1 MNAVKEAPGTSTDNV
16 GVTGRQYSPG
26 LEGIVAARTAMSD
39 VNGRTGK
46 LLYRGFDIAELA
58 EKSNFEET
66 CFLLYTGRLPTRA
79 ELEELRA
86 TLGEQRRL
94 PDQVHQLL
102 RGLESQAEP
111 MDLLR
116 TGVSALAHY
125 DPDVADMSPEAN
137 VRKALR
143 LVAQTTTL
151 VAAIG
156 RLHRGLDPIDPDP
169 SLSAAADFLRMW
181 SGEKPEATAEKVF
194 DVCLILHAD
203 HGMNASTFTARVIAS
218 TLSDMHSAVVGAI
231 GALKGPLHGGANA
244 AVMEMLEE
252 IGDVDKAEEWV
263 RDALEQKKRV
273 MGFGHRVYKVYDPR
287 ATVLKKFSKE
297 LGERAGE
304 PKWYDMSE
312 KVEKVVLEVKKLN
325 PNVDFYSASTYH
337 VMGLERFI
345 FTPIFALSRMAGWTA
360 HVLEQYEGNRLMR
373 PESEYV
379 GPPSADYVP
388 VEDRR

>member
-1 MNAVKEAPGTSTDNV
+1 MREAPATTGDV
-16 GVTGRQYSPG
+16 PGVTGQQYSPG

-66 CFLLYTGRLPTRA
+66 CFLLYTGRLPTRQ
-79 ELEELRA
+79 ELEDLRQ
-86 TLGEQRRL
+86 TLGRDRAL
-94 PDQVHQLL
+94 PPQVLTML
-102 RGLESQAEP
+102 KGLDPEANP

-116 TGVSALAHY
+116 TGVSALAHF
-125 DPDVADMSPEAN
+125 DADVEDMSTEAN
-137 VRKALR
+137 IRKAHR
-143 LVAQTTTL
+143 LVGQTATL

-156 RLHRGLDPIDPDP
+156 RLHRGLDPLEPDP
-169 SLSAAADFLRMW
+169 ARTVAGDFLRMYT
-181 SGEKPEATAEKVF
+181 GEDPEPLAEKVF

-203 HGMNASTFTARVIAS
+203 HGLNASTFAARVIAS
-218 TLSDMHSAVVGAI
+218 TLSDMHSAVTGAI

-252 IGDVDKAEEWV
+252 IGEVDKADAWV
-263 RDALEQKKRV
+263 RDALANKKRV

-287 ATVLKKFSKE
+287 ATVLKKFSKD
-297 LGERAGE
+297 LGIRAGE

-312 KVEKVVLEVKKLN
+312 KVEKVVLEVKHLN

-337 VMGLERFI
+337 VMSLDRFI

-360 HVLEQYEGNRLMR
+360 HILEQYEGNRLMR
-373 PESEYV
+373 PESEYI
-379 GPPSADYVP
+379 GPPSATYVP
-388 VEDRR
+388 LEERG

>member
-1 MNAVKEAPGTSTDNV
+1 MTAVDAQAAVADT
-16 GVTGRQYSPG
+16 GVTGQQYSPG

-66 CFLLYTGRLPTRA
+66 CYLLYKGQLPNRG
-79 ELEELRA
+79 ELEQLKHDINSQRSLPPQVI
-86 TLGEQRRL
+86 TLL
-94 PDQVHQLL
+94 K
-102 RGLESQAEP
+102 GLDPRAEP

-125 DPDVADMSPEAN
+125 DVDVADMSVEAN

-156 RLHRGLDPIDPDP
+156 RMHRGLEPLAPNP
-169 SLSAAADFLRMW
+169 ELSVAADFLRMW
-181 SGEKPEATAEKVF
+181 SGEQPDETAVKVF

-252 IGDVDKAEEWV
+252 IGEVDKADEWV
-263 RDALEQKKRV
+263 RDALTNKKRV

-287 ATVLKKFSKE
+287 ATVLKKFSKS
-297 LGERAGE
+297 LGEQKGE
-304 PKWYDMSE
+304 TKWYDMSE
-312 KVEKVVLEVKKLN
+312 KVEKVVLDVKKLN

-337 VMGLERFI
+337 MLGLERFI

-360 HVLEQYEGNRLMR
+360 HILEQYENNRLMR

-379 GPPSADYVP
+379 GPPNMVYTPLD
-388 VEDRR
+388 DRG

>member
-1 MNAVKEAPGTSTDNV
+1 MSAVREAPAEPANV
-16 GVTGRQYSPG
+16 IGRQYSPG

-66 CFLLYTGRLPTRA
+66 CFLFYNGALPTRS
-79 ELEELRA
+79 ELDQLRQD
-86 TLGEQRRL
+86 LGEQRVL
-94 PDQVHQLL
+94 PPEVLDLL
-102 RGLESQAEP
+102 RGLRPKSTP

-116 TGVSALAHY
+116 TGVSALAHF
-125 DPDVADMSPEAN
+125 DTDVDDMSQEAN
-137 VRKALR
+137 VRKSLR

-156 RLHRGLDPIDPDP
+156 RIHRGLEVLAPDP
-169 SLSAAADFLRMW
+169 SLTVAGDFLRMW
-181 SGEKPEATAEKVF
+181 SGAAPDPLAEKVL

-231 GALKGPLHGGANA
+231 GALKGPLHGGANE
-244 AVMEMLEE
+244 AVMEMLKQ
-252 IGDVDKAEEWV
+252 IGSVDRAEEWV
-263 RDALEQKKRV
+263 RDALTQKKRV

-287 ATVLKKFSKE
+287 ATVLKRFSRE
-297 LGERAGE
+297 LGERAGDTQ
-304 PKWYDMSE
+304 WYEMSE

-337 VMGLERFI
+337 VLGLESFI
-345 FTPIFALSRMAGWTA
+345 FTPVFALSRMAGWTA
-360 HVLEQYEGNRLMR
+360 HIMEQYDGNRLMR

-379 GPPSADYVP
+379 GPPSAQYRG
-388 VEDRR
+388 VEQRR

>member
-1 MNAVKEAPGTSTDNV
+1 LSETTVAPPETV
-16 GVTGRQYSPG
+16 GVTGQQYSPG
-26 LEGIVAARTAMSD
+26 LEGIVAARTSMSD

-58 EKSNFEET
+58 ERSTFEET
-66 CFLLYTGRLPTRA
+66 CFLLYRGSLPTRP
-79 ELEELRA
+79 ELEELKR
-86 TLGEQRRL
+86 TFGENRVL
-94 PDQVHQLL
+94 PPQVLDLL
-102 RGLESQAEP
+102 RNLDPKATP

-116 TGVSALAHY
+116 TGVSALAHF
-125 DPDVADMSPEAN
+125 DADVEDMSTEAN

-143 LVAQTTTL
+143 LVGQTATL

-156 RLHRGLDPIDPDP
+156 RIHRGLEPVDPDP
-169 SLSAAADFLRMW
+169 SLSMAADFLRMW
-181 SGEKPEATAEKVF
+181 SGSMPEPTAEKVF

-244 AVMEMLEE
+244 GVMEMLEQ
-252 IGDVDKAEEWV
+252 IGSVDRTEAWV
-263 RDALEQKKRV
+263 RDALAKKKRV

-287 ATVLKKFSKE
+287 ATVLKKFSQD
-297 LGERAGE
+297 LGRRSGE
-304 PKWYDMSE
+304 TRWYDMSVE
-312 KVEKVVLEVKKLN
+312 VEKVVLEVKGLN

-337 VMGLERFI
+337 VLGLEKFI
-345 FTPIFALSRMAGWTA
+345 FTPVFALSRMAGWTA
-360 HVLEQYEGNRLMR
+360 HILEQYENNRLMR

-379 GPPSADYVP
+379 GPPSAEYVP
-388 VEDRR
+388 LEQRS

>member
-1 MNAVKEAPGTSTDNV
+1 MTAVKEAPADRTN
-16 GVTGRQYSPG
+16 VTGVQYSPG

-39 VNGRTGK
+39 VNGLTGK

-58 EKSNFEET
+58 EKSSFEET
-66 CFLLYTGRLPTRA
+66 CFLLYNGVLPNRAQLERLR
-79 ELEELRA
+79 LD
-86 TLGEQRRL
+86 LGEQRVL
-94 PDQVHQLL
+94 PPRVLGLL
-102 RGLESQAEP
+102 RGLDPKATP

-116 TGVSALAHY
+116 TGVSALSHF
-125 DPDVADMSPEAN
+125 DPDVKDMSTEAN

-156 RLHRGLDPIDPDP
+156 RMHRGLDVVEPDP
-169 SLSAAADFLRMW
+169 SRSVASDFLRMW
-181 SGEKPEATAEKVF
+181 SGKEPDPLEAKVF

-244 AVMEMLEE
+244 GVMEMLEE
-252 IGDVDKAEEWV
+252 IGSVDQADQWV
-263 RDALEQKKRV
+263 RDAMAQKRRV

-297 LGERAGE
+297 LGERAGDT
-304 PKWYDMSE
+304 KWYEMSE
-312 KVEKVVLEVKKLN
+312 KVEKVVLEVRKLN

-337 VMGLERFI
+337 ILGLEGFI

-379 GPPSADYVP
+379 GPPSAVYTP
-388 VEDRR
+388 VEERA

>member
-1 MNAVKEAPGTSTDNV
+1 M
-16 GVTGRQYSPG
+16 TGQQYSPG

-79 ELEELRA
+79 ELEELRQ
-86 TLGEQRRL
+86 TLGRERSL
-94 PDQVHQLL
+94 PPQVMQLL
-102 RGLESQAEP
+102 KGLDPKAIP

-116 TGVSALAHY
+116 TGVSALAHF
-125 DPDVADMSPEAN
+125 DPDVEDMTAEASI
-137 VRKALR
+137 RKAHR
-143 LVAQTTTL
+143 LVGQTATL

-156 RLHRGLDPIDPDP
+156 RLHQGLEPIEPDP
-169 SLSAAADFLRMW
+169 SRTVAGDFLRMYC
-181 SGEKPEATAEKVF
+181 GNDPDPLAEKVF

-252 IGDVDKAEEWV
+252 IGEVDKADAWV
-263 RDALEQKKRV
+263 RDALANKKRV

-304 PKWYDMSE
+304 TKWYDMSE

-337 VMGLERFI
+337 VLGLERFI

-360 HVLEQYEGNRLMR
+360 HVLEQYDGNRLMR

-379 GPPSADYVP
+379 GPPSATYAP
-388 VEDRR
+388 IEDRG

>member
-1 MNAVKEAPGTSTDNV
+1 
-16 GVTGRQYSPG
+16 
-26 LEGIVAARTAMSD
+26 
-39 VNGRTGK
+39 
-46 LLYRGFDIAELA
+46 
-58 EKSNFEET
+58 
-66 CFLLYTGRLPTRA
+66 
-79 ELEELRA
+79 
-86 TLGEQRRL
+86 
-94 PDQVHQLL
+94 
-102 RGLESQAEP
+102 

-125 DPDVADMSPEAN
+125 DPDVSDMSSEAN
-137 VRKALR
+137 VRKAHR
-143 LVAQTTTL
+143 LVGQTATL

-156 RLHRGLDPIDPDP
+156 RLHRGLEPIAPDP
-169 SLSAAADFLRMW
+169 SRTIAGDFLRMW
-181 SGEKPEATAEKVF
+181 SGSDPEAIAEKVF

-244 AVMEMLEE
+244 AVMEMLQE
-252 IGDVDKAEEWV
+252 IGSVDNTEGWV
-263 RDALEQKKRV
+263 REALGEKKRI

-304 PKWYDMSE
+304 PQWYEMSE
-312 KVEKVVLEVKKLN
+312 RAEKVVYEVKHLN

-337 VMGLERFI
+337 VLGLDKFI
-345 FTPIFALSRMAGWTA
+345 FTPIFSLSRMAGWTA

-373 PESEYV
+373 PESEYI
-379 GPPSADYVP
+379 GPPSAVYVP
-388 VEDRR
+388 LDERR

>member
-1 MNAVKEAPGTSTDNV
+1 MPAVKEAPAERANV
-16 GVTGRQYSPG
+16 IGVQYSPG

-39 VNGRTGK
+39 VNGSTGK

-58 EKSNFEET
+58 EKSSFEET
-66 CFLLYTGRLPTRA
+66 CLLLYKGVLPTRA
-79 ELEELRA
+79 ELEQLRHD
-86 TLGEQRRL
+86 LGEQRVL
-94 PDQVHQLL
+94 PPKVLNVL
-102 RGLESQAEP
+102 RGLDPRATP

-116 TGVSALAHY
+116 TGVSALAHF
-125 DPDVADMSPEAN
+125 DADVNDMSTEAN
-137 VRKALR
+137 VRKSLR

-156 RLHRGLDPIDPDP
+156 RMHRGLEVLPPDP
-169 SLSAAADFLRMW
+169 SRTVAGDFLRMW
-181 SGEKPEATAEKVF
+181 SGEDPDPLAEKVF

-231 GALKGPLHGGANA
+231 GALKGPLHGGANE

-252 IGDVDKAEEWV
+252 IGTVDRAEEWV
-263 RDALEQKKRV
+263 RDALARKTRV

-304 PKWYDMSE
+304 PQWYDMSE
-312 KVEKVVLEVKKLN
+312 RVEKVVLEVKKLN

-337 VMGLERFI
+337 VLGLESFI

-379 GPPSADYVP
+379 GPPSAVYTP
-388 VEDRR
+388 VEERG

>member
-1 MNAVKEAPGTSTDNV
+1 VTAVETTVEPV
-16 GVTGRQYSPG
+16 GVTGQQYSPG
-26 LEGIVAARTAMSD
+26 LEGVVAARTAVSD

-58 EKSNFEET
+58 EKSSFEET
-66 CFLLYTGRLPTRA
+66 CYLLYKGKLPNRA
-79 ELEELRA
+79 ELDQLR
-86 TLGEQRRL
+86 TDLGDQRHL
-94 PDQVHQLL
+94 PQKVLSLL
-102 RGLESQAEP
+102 QNLDPRAEP

-116 TGVSALAHY
+116 TGVSALAHF
-125 DPDVADMSPEAN
+125 DADVADMSTEAN

-156 RLHRGLDPIDPDP
+156 RIHRGLEPVDPDP
-169 SLSAAADFLRMW
+169 SLSVAADFLRMW
-181 SGEKPEATAEKVF
+181 SGEEPDNTASKVF

-203 HGMNASTFTARVIAS
+203 HGMNASTFTARVISS

-244 AVMEMLEE
+244 VVMEMLEE
-252 IGDVDKAEEWV
+252 IGDVDKAEAWV
-263 RDALEQKKRV
+263 GDALKQKKRV

-297 LGERAGE
+297 LGESAGE
-304 PKWYDMSE
+304 TKWYDMSE
-312 KVEKVVLEVKKLN
+312 KVEKVVLDVKKLT

-337 VMGLERFI
+337 LLGLERFI

-360 HVLEQYEGNRLMR
+360 HVLEQYENNRLMR

-379 GPPSADYVP
+379 GPANAVYTPL
-388 VEDRR
+388 EERR

>member
-1 MNAVKEAPGTSTDNV
+1 LTAVETAVEAG
-16 GVTGRQYSPG
+16 GVTGQQYSPG

-66 CFLLYTGRLPTRA
+66 CYLLYKGVLPNRS
-79 ELEELRA
+79 ELTQLKED
-86 TLGEQRRL
+86 LGAQRQL
-94 PDQVHQLL
+94 PPGVLDLLKQLDP
-102 RGLESQAEP
+102 QAEP
-111 MDLLR
+111 MDILR
-116 TGVSALAHY
+116 TGVSALAHF
-125 DPDVADMSPEAN
+125 DADVADMSTEAN

-156 RLHRGLDPIDPDP
+156 RLHRGLDPIEPDP
-169 SLSAAADFLRMW
+169 SLGVAADFLRMW
-181 SGEKPEATAEKVF
+181 SGKLPDETASKVF
-194 DVCLILHAD
+194 DVALILHAD

-252 IGDVDKAEEWV
+252 IGDVAGAEEWV
-263 RDALEQKKRV
+263 RDALANKKRV

-287 ATVLKKFSKE
+287 ATVLKKFSKD

-304 PKWYDMSE
+304 TKWYDMSE
-312 KVEKVVLEVKKLN
+312 KVEKVVLEVKHLN

-337 VMGLERFI
+337 VLGLERFI

-360 HVLEQYEGNRLMR
+360 HILEQYENNRLMR

-379 GPPSADYVP
+379 GPANVVYTPL
-388 VEDRR
+388 EDRP

>member
-1 MNAVKEAPGTSTDNV
+1 MSAVKEAPAEPTNQ
-16 GVTGRQYSPG
+16 VTGQQYSPG

-66 CFLLYTGRLPTRA
+66 CFLLYKGVLPTRS
-79 ELEELRA
+79 ELEALRA
-86 TLGEQRRL
+86 DIG
-94 PDQVHQLL
+94 VHRALNPKVLELL
-102 RGLESQAEP
+102 KGLDPQAEP

-116 TGVSALAHY
+116 TGVSALAHF
-125 DPDVADMSPEAN
+125 DPDVGDMSPDAN
-137 VRKALR
+137 IRKSIR

-156 RLHRGLDPIDPDP
+156 RMHRGLEVVPPDP
-169 SLSAAADFLRMW
+169 SRTVAGDFLRMW
-181 SGEKPEATAEKVF
+181 SGEDPEPLAEKVF

-218 TLSDMHSAVVGAI
+218 TLSDIHSAVVGAI

-252 IGDVDKAEEWV
+252 IGSVDRAEDWV
-263 RDALEQKKRV
+263 REALADKKRV

-287 ATVLKKFSKE
+287 ATVLRKFSKE
-297 LGERAGE
+297 LGERAGDT
-304 PKWYDMSE
+304 KWFDMSE
-312 KVEKVVLEVKKLN
+312 KVEKVVLEVKGLN

-337 VMGLERFI
+337 VLGLERFI

-360 HVLEQYEGNRLMR
+360 HVLEQYENNRLMR

-379 GPPSADYVP
+379 GPSSAVYVP
-388 VEDRR
+388 LQDRG

>member
-1 MNAVKEAPGTSTDNV
+1 VTAVETAVETT
-16 GVTGRQYSPG
+16 GVTGQLYSPG
-26 LEGIVAARTAMSD
+26 LEGVVAARTAMSD

-66 CFLLYTGRLPTRA
+66 CHLLYKGTLPNRA
-79 ELEELRA
+79 ELDQLRRD
-86 TLGEQRRL
+86 LGEQRNL
-94 PDQVHQLL
+94 PPQVISLL
-102 RGLESQAEP
+102 QNLDPKAEP

-125 DPDVADMSPEAN
+125 DADVADMSTEAS

-156 RLHRGLDPIDPDP
+156 RMHRGLRPLAPDP
-169 SLSAAADFLRMW
+169 SLSVPADFLRMW
-181 SGEKPEATAEKVF
+181 SGEKPDDTAAKVF

-252 IGDVDKAEEWV
+252 IGEVEGADEWV
-263 RDALEQKKRV
+263 RDALENKKRV

-287 ATVLKKFSKE
+287 ATVLKKFSKD
-297 LGERAGE
+297 LGEQKGE
-304 PKWYDMSE
+304 TKWYEMSE
-312 KVEKVVLEVKKLN
+312 KVEKVVLEVKHLN

-337 VMGLERFI
+337 MLGLERFI

-360 HVLEQYEGNRLMR
+360 HILEQYENNRLMR

-379 GPPSADYVP
+379 GPANVVYTPL
-388 VEDRR
+388 EERG

>member
-1 MNAVKEAPGTSTDNV
+1 MSAVETAVEAT
-16 GVTGRQYSPG
+16 GVTGQQYSPG
-26 LEGIVAARTAMSD
+26 LEGIVAARTSMSD

-66 CFLLYTGRLPTRA
+66 CYLLYKGELPNRA
-79 ELEELRA
+79 ELDQLKKD
-86 TLGEQRRL
+86 LGEQRHL
-94 PDQVHQLL
+94 PPQLL
-102 RGLESQAEP
+102 TMLKQLDPKAEP

-116 TGVSALAHY
+116 TGVSALAHF
-125 DPDVADMSPEAN
+125 DADVADMSQEAN

-156 RLHRGLDPIDPDP
+156 RLHRGLEPLEPDP
-169 SLSAAADFLRMW
+169 SQSVAADFLRMW
-181 SGEKPEATAEKVF
+181 SGKQPDETATKVF

-218 TLSDMHSAVVGAI
+218 TLSDMHSAVTGAI

-252 IGDVDKAEEWV
+252 IGDVDKADAWV
-263 RDALEQKKRV
+263 RDALENKKRV

-312 KVEKVVLEVKKLN
+312 KVEKVVLDVKKLN

-337 VMGLERFI
+337 VLGLERFI

-360 HVLEQYEGNRLMR
+360 HILEQYENNRLMR

-379 GPPSADYVP
+379 GPANVVYTPLEERS
-388 VEDRR
+388 

>member
-1 MNAVKEAPGTSTDNV
+1 MSAVKEAPAEPTNN
-16 GVTGRQYSPG
+16 VTGQQYSPG

-66 CFLLYTGRLPTRA
+66 CFLLYKGVLPTRA
-79 ELEELRA
+79 ELEELRRDLA
-86 TLGEQRRL
+86 EHRVL
-94 PDQVHQLL
+94 PPKVLDLL
-102 RGLESQAEP
+102 SGLDPKAEP

-116 TGVSALAHY
+116 TGVSALALF
-125 DPDVADMSPEAN
+125 DPDVADMSTEAN
-137 VRKALR
+137 VRKSIR
-143 LVAQTTTL
+143 LVAQTTTM

-156 RLHRGLDPIDPDP
+156 RIHRGLEVVPPDP
-169 SLSAAADFLRMW
+169 TRTVAGDFLRMW
-181 SGEKPEATAEKVF
+181 SGDDPDPLAEKVF

-203 HGMNASTFTARVIAS
+203 HGLNASTFTARVIAS
-218 TLSDMHSAVVGAI
+218 TLSDIHSAVVGAI

-252 IGDVDKAEEWV
+252 IGDVDGADQWV
-263 RDALEQKKRV
+263 RQALAQKKRV

-287 ATVLKKFSKE
+287 ATVLKKFSEE
-297 LGERAGE
+297 LGEGAGE
-304 PKWYDMSE
+304 TKWYEMSE
-312 KVEKVVLEVKKLN
+312 KVEKVVLEVKALN

-337 VMGLERFI
+337 LLGLERFI

-360 HVLEQYEGNRLMR
+360 HVLEQYENNRLMR

-379 GPPSADYVP
+379 GPPSAVYVP
-388 VEDRR
+388 LEDRG

>member
-1 MNAVKEAPGTSTDNV
+1 MSPVKEATVAPPAAA
-16 GVTGRQYSPG
+16 VTGQQYSPG
-26 LEGIVAARTAMSD
+26 LEGIVAARTTMSD

-66 CFLLYTGRLPTRA
+66 CFLLYTGRLPTGS
-79 ELEELRA
+79 ELAELRA
-86 TLGEQRRL
+86 TLGRERAL
-94 PDQVHQLL
+94 PPEVMSLL
-102 RGLESQAEP
+102 KGLDPEAIP

-125 DPDVADMSPEAN
+125 DADVEDMSPEAN
-137 VRKALR
+137 VRKAHR
-143 LVAQTTTL
+143 LVGQTATL
-151 VAAIG
+151 VAAVA
-156 RLHRGLDPIDPDP
+156 RLHRGLEPIEPDP
-169 SLSAAADFLRMW
+169 SRTVAGDFLRMY
-181 SGEKPEATAEKVF
+181 SGEAPDPLAEKVF

-203 HGMNASTFTARVIAS
+203 HGLNASTFAARVIAS

-263 RDALEQKKRV
+263 RDALQNKKRV

-287 ATVLKKFSKE
+287 ATVLKKFSKQ
-297 LGERAGE
+297 LGERAGD

-312 KVEKVVLEVKKLN
+312 KVEKVVLEVKHLN

-360 HVLEQYEGNRLMR
+360 HILEQYEGNRLMR
-373 PESEYV
+373 PESEYI
-379 GPPSADYVP
+379 GPPDAVYVP
-388 VEDRR
+388 VEDRG

>member
-1 MNAVKEAPGTSTDNV
+1 LTAVETAVETT
-16 GVTGRQYSPG
+16 GVTGQLYSPG

-58 EKSNFEET
+58 ERSNFEET
-66 CFLLYTGRLPTRA
+66 CYLLYKGVLPNRA
-79 ELEELRA
+79 ELEQLRRD
-86 TLGEQRRL
+86 LGEQRRL
-94 PDQVHQLL
+94 PPQVLNLL
-102 RGLESQAEP
+102 KNLDPRADP

-116 TGVSALAHY
+116 TGVSALAHF
-125 DPDVADMSPEAN
+125 DPDVADMSVESN
-137 VRKALR
+137 VRKSLR

-156 RLHRGLDPIDPDP
+156 RMHRGLEPVEPDP
-169 SLSAAADFLRMW
+169 SLSVAADFLRMW
-181 SGEKPEATAEKVF
+181 SGEMPDETATKVF

-203 HGMNASTFTARVIAS
+203 HGLNASTFTARVIAS

-252 IGDVDKAEEWV
+252 IGDVDTAEAWV
-263 RDALEQKKRV
+263 RDAIANKKRV

-287 ATVLKKFSKE
+287 ATVLKRFSKE
-297 LGERAGE
+297 LGEKAGE
-304 PKWYDMSE
+304 TKWFDMSQ
-312 KVEKVVLEVKKLN
+312 KVEKVVLEIKKLN

-337 VMGLERFI
+337 VLGLERFI

-360 HVLEQYEGNRLMR
+360 HILEQYENNRLMR

-379 GPPSADYVP
+379 GPANVVYTPL
-388 VEDRR
+388 EERG

>member
-1 MNAVKEAPGTSTDNV
+1 MAVETPVDTG
-16 GVTGRQYSPG
+16 GVTGQQYSPG
-26 LEGIVAARTAMSD
+26 LEGIVAARTSMSD

-66 CFLLYTGRLPTRA
+66 CYLLYRGVLPNRD
-79 ELEELRA
+79 ELEQLKKDLNGQRA
-86 TLGEQRRL
+86 L
-94 PDQVHQLL
+94 PPKVLSLLQQLDPH
-102 RGLESQAEP
+102 AEP

-116 TGVSALAHY
+116 TGVSTLAHY
-125 DPDVADMSPEAN
+125 DADVADMSPEAN

-156 RLHRGLDPIDPDP
+156 RLHRGLEPVEPDP
-169 SLSAAADFLRMW
+169 SLGVATDFLRMW
-181 SGEKPEATAEKVF
+181 SGEMPDETASKVM
-194 DVCLILHAD
+194 DVALILHAD

-252 IGDVDKAEEWV
+252 IGEVDRADEWV
-263 RDALEQKKRV
+263 RDALVNKKRV

-287 ATVLKKFSKE
+287 ATVLKKFSKD

-304 PKWYDMSE
+304 TKWYDMSE

-337 VMGLERFI
+337 VLGLERFI

-360 HVLEQYEGNRLMR
+360 HILEQYENNRLMR

-379 GPPSADYVP
+379 GPANVVYTPLEERP
-388 VEDRR
+388 

>member
-1 MNAVKEAPGTSTDNV
+1 MSAVKEPPGTTDNI
-16 GVTGRQYSPG
+16 GVTGQQYSPG

-79 ELEELRA
+79 ELDELRA

-94 PDQVHQLL
+94 PDDVYKLL
-102 RGLESQAEP
+102 RGLDPKAEP

-125 DPDVADMSPEAN
+125 DADVADMSHEAN
-137 VRKALR
+137 IRKAHR
-143 LVAQTTTL
+143 LVAQTGTL

-156 RLHRGLDPIDPDP
+156 RLHRGLEPIDPDP
-169 SLSAAADFLRMW
+169 SLSAAGDFLRMW

-244 AVMEMLEE
+244 AVMEMLEQ
-252 IGDVDKAEEWV
+252 IGEVDKADAWV
-263 RDALEQKKRV
+263 RDALENKKRV

-297 LGERAGE
+297 LGVKAGE

-312 KVEKVVLEVKKLN
+312 RVEKVVLEVKKLN

-360 HVLEQYEGNRLMR
+360 HVLEQYDGNRLMR
-373 PESEYV
+373 PESEYI
-379 GPPSADYVP
+379 GPASAEYVP
-388 VEDRR
+388 LEDRG

>member
-1 MNAVKEAPGTSTDNV
+1 MNVVEAPVEPASP
-16 GVTGRQYSPG
+16 TGQQYSPG

-58 EKSNFEET
+58 DKSNFEET
-66 CFLLYTGRLPTRA
+66 CFLLYKG
-79 ELEELRA
+79 
-86 TLGEQRRL
+86 
-94 PDQVHQLL
+94 
-102 RGLESQAEP
+102 
-111 MDLLR
+111 
-116 TGVSALAHY
+116 
-125 DPDVADMSPEAN
+125 DPDVEDMSTEAN
-137 VRKALR
+137 VRKSLR
-143 LVAQTTTL
+143 LVAQTSTL

-156 RLHRGLDPIDPDP
+156 RFHRGLEPVPPDP
-169 SLSAAADFLRMW
+169 SLSVAADFLRMS
-181 SGEKPEATAEKVF
+181 SGEVPDETSAKVF

-218 TLSDMHSAVVGAI
+218 TLSDIHSAVVGAI

-244 AVMEMLEE
+244 GVMEMLEE
-252 IGDVDKAEEWV
+252 IGDVDHAEEWV
-263 RDALEQKKRV
+263 REALAEKKRV

-287 ATVLKKFSKE
+287 ATVLKKFSQE

-304 PKWYDMSE
+304 TKWYDMSQ
-312 KVEKVVLEVKKLN
+312 KVEKVVLEVKGLN

-337 VMGLERFI
+337 VLGFEKFI

-360 HVLEQYEGNRLMR
+360 HVLEQYENNRLMR

-379 GPPSADYVP
+379 GPPSAEYTP
-388 VEDRR
+388 LEDRG

>member
-1 MNAVKEAPGTSTDNV
+1 MTAVKEAAAERTS
-16 GVTGRQYSPG
+16 VTGVQYSPG

-58 EKSNFEET
+58 EKSSFEET
-66 CFLLYTGRLPTRA
+66 CFLLYNGVLPNRA
-79 ELEELRA
+79 QLDELRQD
-86 TLGEQRRL
+86 LGEQRVL
-94 PDQVHQLL
+94 PPQVLGLL
-102 RGLESQAEP
+102 RGLDPKATP

-116 TGVSALAHY
+116 TGVSALAHF
-125 DPDVADMSPEAN
+125 DPDVDDMSTEAN
-137 VRKALR
+137 VRKSLR

-156 RLHRGLDPIDPDP
+156 RMHRGLDVVDPDP
-169 SLSAAADFLRMW
+169 SRTVAGDFLRMW
-181 SGEKPEATAEKVF
+181 SGSNPDPLAEKVF

-244 AVMEMLEE
+244 AVMEMLQE
-252 IGDVDKAEEWV
+252 IDSVDRADQWV
-263 RDALEQKKRV
+263 RDALADKRRV

-287 ATVLKKFSKE
+287 ATVLKRFSKE
-297 LGERAGE
+297 LGERAGDT
-304 PKWYDMSE
+304 KWYEMSE

-337 VMGLERFI
+337 VLGLESFI

-379 GPPSADYVP
+379 GPPSAVYTP
-388 VEDRR
+388 VEERG

>member
-1 MNAVKEAPGTSTDNV
+1 
-16 GVTGRQYSPG
+16 
-26 LEGIVAARTAMSD
+26 
-39 VNGRTGK
+39 
-46 LLYRGFDIAELA
+46 
-58 EKSNFEET
+58 
-66 CFLLYTGRLPTRA
+66 
-79 ELEELRA
+79 
-86 TLGEQRRL
+86 
-94 PDQVHQLL
+94 
-102 RGLESQAEP
+102 

-116 TGVSALAHY
+116 TGVSALAHF
-125 DPDVADMSPEAN
+125 DVDVDDMSTEAN

-156 RLHRGLDPIDPDP
+156 RMHRGLDVVEPDP
-169 SLSAAADFLRMW
+169 SRTVAGDFLRMW
-181 SGEKPEATAEKVF
+181 SGKEPDPLAEKVF

-244 AVMEMLEE
+244 AVMEMLQE
-252 IGDVDKAEEWV
+252 IDSVDRADQWV
-263 RDALEQKKRV
+263 REALAEKRRV

-287 ATVLKKFSKE
+287 ATVLKKFSKD
-297 LGERAGE
+297 LGERAGDT
-304 PKWYDMSE
+304 KWYDMSE

-337 VMGLERFI
+337 VLGLESFI

-379 GPPSADYVP
+379 GPPDAIYTP
-388 VEDRR
+388 VEERG